1 METRIVELEKRMAYL
16 EKYVE
21 ELNEV
26 IVDQQRQLDRCNR
39 ELSRLQPKTA
49 LSPVDEDRPHD
60 EKPPHY

>member
-1 METRIVELEKRMAYL
+1 METSIIELEKRMTYL

-26 IVDQQRQLDRCNR
+26 IVDQQRQLDRCQK
-39 ELSRLQPKTA
+39 ELSRLRPKSEP
-49 LSPVDEDRPHD
+49 SPIGEDRGHD

>member
-1 METRIVELEKRMAYL
+1 METSIVELEKRMTYL

-26 IVDQQRQLDRCNR
+26 IVDQQRQLNSCQK
-39 ELSRLQPKTA
+39 ELSRLRPKGEP
-49 LSPVDEDRPHD
+49 SPIGEDRPHD